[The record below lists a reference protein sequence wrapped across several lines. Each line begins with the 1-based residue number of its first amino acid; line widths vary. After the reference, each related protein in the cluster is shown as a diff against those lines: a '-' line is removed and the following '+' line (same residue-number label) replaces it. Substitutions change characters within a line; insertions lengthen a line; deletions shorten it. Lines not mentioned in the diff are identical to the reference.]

1 MMPRIAP
8 QHVDGSM
15 STLTPR
21 EIVAE
26 LDKYIIGQEQAKRM
40 VAVAMRN
47 RWRRQRLALE
57 LREEIAPRNII
68 MMGPTGVGKTEI
80 ARRLAKL
87 CQAPFIKVEA
97 TKYTE
102 VGYVGRDVE
111 SMIRD
116 LMEIAINMVRAEEA
130 EKVKDKAAAAAE
142 ERMLDLLLP
151 GGAEQREGTREKL
164 RNLLRQGHLDD
175 RDVEIEVREQSVQL
189 GMLNMPGMEQLG
201 SQVKDAF
208 GKMFPQ
214 RIQRKTMKVGAAMR
228 QVLQEESDKLVD
240 EDKTADIARERVE
253 QMGIVF
259 IDEIDKVASS
269 AQYKSADVSREGVQR
284 DLLPIVEGSAVNTK
298 HGLVNTDHV
307 LFIAAGAFHMSKP
320 SDLLPELQGRFPLRA
335 ELQPLGKDEFYRIL
349 TEPDNALTRQYMALL
364 GTEQISVNFTEDGLR
379 EIAAFAEEVNA
390 QAENIGARRLHTIME
405 KILSDIS
412 FDAPE
417 KAGTTVVV
425 DKDFVTEHLDDV
437 RQDKDLRRY
446 IL

>member
-1 MMPRIAP
+1 
-8 QHVDGSM
+8 M

-40 VAVAMRN
+40 VAVAVRN
-47 RWRRQRLALE
+47 RWRRQRLAPE
-57 LREEIAPRNII
+57 LRDEVAPRNII

-111 SMIRD
+111 SIIRD
-116 LMEIAINMVRAEEA
+116 LMEIAVNMIREEES
-130 EKVKDKAAAAAE
+130 EKVRDKARAAAE
-142 ERMLDLLLP
+142 ERVLDLLLP
-151 GGAEQREGTREKL
+151 THGESREGTRDKL
-164 RNLLRQGHLDD
+164 RTLLRQGHLND
-175 RDVEIEVREQSVQL
+175 REVEIEVREQSVPI
-189 GMLNMPGMEQLG
+189 GVLNMPGMEQIG
-201 SQVKDAF
+201 GQIKDAF

-214 RIQRKTMKVGAAMR
+214 RTQRRTVKVEAALR
-228 QVLQEESDKLVD
+228 QLLEDESAKLVD
-240 EDKTADIARERVE
+240 EDKLTETARQRVE

-269 AQYKSADVSREGVQR
+269 SDYKSSDVSREGVQR

-298 HGLVNTDHV
+298 YGMVNTDHI

-364 GTEQISVNFTEDGLR
+364 GTEEVTVSFTEDGLR
-379 EIAAFAEEVNA
+379 EIASFAEEVNT

-417 KAGTTVVV
+417 RSGDTVVV
-425 DKDFVTEHLDDV
+425 DREFVVSHLDDV

>member
-1 MMPRIAP
+1 
-8 QHVDGSM
+8 M

-40 VAVAMRN
+40 VAVAIRN
-47 RWRRQRLALE
+47 RWRRQRLAPE
-57 LREEIAPRNII
+57 LRDEIAPRNII

-80 ARRLAKL
+80 ARRLARL

-111 SMIRD
+111 SIIRD
-116 LMEIAINMVRAEEA
+116 LMEIAVTMIREEESA
-130 EKVKDKAAAAAE
+130 KVKDRAAAAAE
-142 ERMLDLLLP
+142 ERLLDVLLP
-151 GGAEQREGTREKL
+151 PHGGDARGGTREKL
-164 RNLLRQGHLDD
+164 RQLLRQGHLDD
-175 RDVEIEVREQSVQL
+175 RDVELEVRESSAQIGV
-189 GMLNMPGMEQLG
+189 LNMPGMEQIG
-201 SQVKDAF
+201 SQIKDAF

-214 RIQRKTMKVGAAMR
+214 RTQRRTMKAGAAFR
-228 QVLQEESDKLVD
+228 HLLEDESAKLVD
-240 EDKTADIARERVE
+240 EDTLIEAARQRVE

-269 AQYKSADVSREGVQR
+269 AEYKSADISREGVQR

-298 HGLVNTDHV
+298 YGMVNTDHI

-335 ELQPLGKDEFYRIL
+335 ELQALGKDEFYRIL

-364 GTEQISVNFTEDGLR
+364 GTEQVTVSFAEEGLR
-379 EIAAFAEEVNA
+379 EIAFFAEEVNT

-412 FDAPE
+412 FEAPE
-417 KAGTTVVV
+417 RSGSTVVV
-425 DKDFVTEHLDDV
+425 DKAFVIAHLEDV
-437 RQDKDLRRY
+437 RLDKDLRRY